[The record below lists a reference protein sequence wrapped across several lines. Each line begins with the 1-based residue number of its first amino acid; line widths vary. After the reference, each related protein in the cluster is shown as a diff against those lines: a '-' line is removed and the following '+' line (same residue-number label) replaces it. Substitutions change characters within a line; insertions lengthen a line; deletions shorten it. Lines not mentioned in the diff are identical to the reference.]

1 MLNHKIKTVSAALV
15 AAILFAP
22 NVQAHTVTVTPKGR
36 VTVSNTDAT
45 TTVAYSQ
52 RSGYARVK
60 VTSRRN
66 EVQIDGSTKVFEDTT
81 VVQIRIKKCPAHSTH
96 CVKRRV
102 TNGSHLVWV
111 LPAPVQE
118 PTPSLQPTTT
128 PSTDCNVAYGAK
140 MCPPNDDGSIPEPT
154 TLPVHP
160 KPVLECT
167 FPDGWI
173 IPPITGY
180 DYVSTGTVW
189 CQVKHDDNDPVRVR
203 AESPDTEPAK
213 FVPTEYSDGYTKP
226 CPKDSSCFKTTYTLA
241 KPGMYAF
248 KVTAT
253 TESGQQSVTE
263 GRASVKNGYPDYP
276 IGGGK
281 G

>member
-45 TTVAYSQ
+45 TTVTYSQ
-52 RSGYARVK
+52 GNGYNRVK

-81 VVQIRIKKCPAHSTH
+81 VVRVRIKKCAAYEAH
-96 CVKRRV
+96 CVKRTM
-102 TNGSHLVWV
+102 TNKSRLLKT
-111 LPAPVQE
+111 LPAPM
-118 PTPSLQPTTT
+118 PMSAPTTA
-128 PSTDCNVAYGAK
+128 PSTGCNVEYNAK
-140 MCPPNDDGSIPEPT
+140 VCPPNNVGSIPEPIT
-154 TLPVHP
+154 PPVHS
-160 KPVLECT
+160 KPELQCT

-173 IPPITGY
+173 SPPIAGY
-180 DYVSTGTVW
+180 DYVPTGTIW
-189 CQVKHDDNDPVRVR
+189 CQVKHDDDDPVRVR

-213 FVPTEYSDGYTKP
+213 FVPVDYMEAYKKP
-226 CPKDSSCFKTTYTLA
+226 CPPDASCFKAAYTLA

-253 TESGQQSVTE
+253 TESGQQSVIE
-263 GRASVKNGYPDYP
+263 GSASIKGGYPDYP